1 MRVSMVY
8 GDHQSTLALGTSL
21 KVPESY
27 VRVEEITGAR

>member
-1 MRVSMVY
+1 MVY
-8 GDHQSTLALGTSL
+8 DDHQSTLGTAL